1 MSSESIF
8 RTNIHRIRIITHFLS
23 IVAVPP
29 IGAQHRKTWTAH
41 GEQSSWLDT
50 KLLSRITQA
59 RVLLYNYGDL
69 RDDKIDTLGERLLN
83 QLRNERKNEVCY
95 PIRFS

>member
-1 MSSESIF
+1 MYSY
-8 RTNIHRIRIITHFLS
+8 NNLFLS

-29 IGAQHRKTWTAH
+29 IGAHHRKTWIAH
-41 GEQSSWLDT
+41 GEKSSWLELE
-50 KLLSRITQA
+50 LLQHIPRA

-83 QLRNERKNEVCY
+83 QLRTERKNEVRY
-95 PIRFS
+95 TSLF